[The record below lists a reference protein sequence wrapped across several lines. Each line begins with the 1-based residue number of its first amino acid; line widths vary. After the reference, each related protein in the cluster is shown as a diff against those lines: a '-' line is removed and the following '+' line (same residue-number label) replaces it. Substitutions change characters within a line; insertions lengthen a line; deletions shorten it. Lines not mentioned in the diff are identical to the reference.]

1 MSKTALIAG
10 NFEFKYQS
18 KNPISKKLVNGFIEC
33 FIKNINKVASPKKI
47 LEVGAGEGYL
57 IEKLYQIFP
66 QSHYTVTDYDD
77 QILSL
82 AKKRLSFIKSNID
95 FAIAD
100 AHKLQF
106 ASQSYDLVICCEVL
120 EHLPDPE
127 VAIKEIH
134 RVLKKGGTALF
145 SVPREPLWRLLNIIR
160 FHYLKDFGNT
170 PGHLQHFNADKL
182 SNLLTNKN
190 LTIIEVNHPL
200 PWIMIRCNKS

>member
-57 IEKLYQIFP
+57 IEKLYQQFP

-82 AKKRLSFIKSNID
+82 AKKRLSFIKSNLRTLK
-95 FAIAD
+95 ARY
-100 AHKLQF
+100 LQF
-106 ASQSYDLVICCEVL
+106 FADKTVL
-120 EHLPDPE
+120 ILA
-127 VAIKEIH
+127 VNFSTS
-134 RVLKKGGTALF
+134 LALF
-145 SVPREPLWRLLNIIR
+145 LFVFR
-160 FHYLKDFGNT
+160 FTMRTASD
-170 PGHLQHFNADKL
+170 
-182 SNLLTNKN
+182 
-190 LTIIEVNHPL
+190 
-200 PWIMIRCNKS
+200 